1 MSNISV
7 MVIIFIF
14 TKIINLLRNYYIYF
28 CCKQVTTE
36 PTLLMIILLS
46 LKVKKV
52 LHSPVF
58 R

>member
-14 TKIINLLRNYYIYF
+14 TKINLLPNYYIYF